1 MNSSLRFFSR
11 IYVLPPHGGSM
22 MCIVNPPNRLRWRN
36 ARAEVFTLKAVQHFG
51 DFADVRKCLVR
62 RFAFFVKVLHQKVG
76 VCNERVHIFLRQV
89 QGRSQLMRKR
99 KVKHRVIE
107 HLLAFVVV

>member
-1 MNSSLRFFSR
+1 MHCKPAEQTAL
-11 IYVLPPHGGSM
+11 
-22 MCIVNPPNRLRWRN
+22 RN
-36 ARAEVFTLKAVQHFG
+36 ARAEVFTLKAVQHLG
-51 DFADVRKCLVR
+51 DFADVRKRFVR

-89 QGRSQLMRKR
+89 QGRSQLVRKR
-99 KVKHRVIE
+99 KVKHRVIK